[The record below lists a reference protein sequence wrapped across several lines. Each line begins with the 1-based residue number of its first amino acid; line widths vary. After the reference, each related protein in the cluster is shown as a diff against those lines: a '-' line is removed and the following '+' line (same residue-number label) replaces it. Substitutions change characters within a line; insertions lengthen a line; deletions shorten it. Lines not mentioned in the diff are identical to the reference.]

1 MQDIEIIKKDL
12 KKTLT
17 KLRYEHSL
25 KVADEAKK
33 LAKHYNYDDEKAYLA
48 GLTHDIAKD
57 LTEEENYNLVK
68 KYHLPQQ
75 LLNTENTNL
84 KHADI
89 GAFLAK
95 EKYHLE
101 NDICK
106 AIKYHTIGNKDM
118 DLLAKIVFIAD
129 KIARDNLPEGLKEVK
144 KLAYQE
150 DNIDIALKYCL
161 VCQENH
167 LKAKGINIHPETKKL
182 LDIL

>member
-1 MQDIEIIKKDL
+1 MQDIEIIKNDL

-17 KLRYEHSL
+17 KFRYKHSL

-33 LAKHYNYDDEKAYLA
+33 LAKHYNCDEKKAYLA
-48 GLTHDIAKD
+48 GLIHDIAKD
-57 LTEEENYNLVK
+57 LTEEENYNWIK
-68 KYHLPQQ
+68 KYHLPQE

-84 KHADI
+84 RHADI
-89 GAFLAK
+89 GAILAK

-106 AIKYHTIGNKDM
+106 AIQYHTIGNKEM

-129 KIARDNLPEGLKEVK
+129 KIARDNLPEGLKQVK

-150 DNIDIALKYCL
+150 NNIDIALKHCL

-167 LKAKGINIHPETKKL
+167 LKEKGINIHQETKQL